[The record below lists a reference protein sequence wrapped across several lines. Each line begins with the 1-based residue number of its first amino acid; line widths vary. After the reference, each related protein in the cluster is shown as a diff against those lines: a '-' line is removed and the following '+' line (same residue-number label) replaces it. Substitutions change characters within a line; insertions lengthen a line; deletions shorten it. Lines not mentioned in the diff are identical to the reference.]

1 MELPSMKRTK
11 TEKKEYGV
19 DAAPSSVDEDEY
31 PYGLSI
37 NLEKECL
44 DKLGLDIDDFSINGK
59 ADMVCEAEV
68 TSLHENANRHNTR
81 ASVTLQITNMALK
94 VQPNEE
100 PKSLKELLTVIKGS
114 GG

>member
-11 TEKKEYGV
+11 TDKKDY
-19 DAAPSSVDEDEY
+19 DAEVAPSSPDADEY

-44 DKLGLDIDDFSINGK
+44 DKLGLDIDDFSINSK
-59 ADMVCEAEV
+59 ADMVCMAEV

-81 ASVTLQITNMALK
+81 ASVTLQITNLAIK

-100 PKSLKELLTVIKGS
+100 PKSLKELLSVVKGTS
-114 GG
+114 